1 MEERT
6 SWMKGDLQE
15 ISLVQLFL
23 SVLDLSVRARALGEV
38 PIILTF
44 PSSDRSHSPFT
55 AGFLLSP
62 ASFTPQILLSQTIF
76 RVVAAN
82 FNPNYACKPYF
93 LLGSAI
99 SLPFECCGSASN
111 SAAATPRAISSVQS
125 YLRKMFWRMAG
136 LSTTSPVESLLD
148 RDGFTLEE
156 LLDEDELIQECKS
169 LNTRLINFLRG
180 KTQIEQLVK
189 YVTEEPPEKAD
200 NKRAFKFPFIACE
213 IFTCEIEVIIKTMV
227 EDEELMDLL
236 FSFLEPD
243 RSHGTLLAGYFS
255 KVVIC
260 LLLRKTAA
268 VMRYLQAHQ
277 EIFKKLVDLIGITSI
292 MEVLIRLVVVDD
304 IDHSFQENPLR
315 WLVETSLLEMLVD
328 KLSPPN
334 SSEARANAADTLSA
348 VSRLTHSEL
357 ATKLSSPSFIEKL
370 FRHTLEDEDSR
381 STLVHSLTVC
391 ISLLDPKRYA
401 MAGPG
406 RGQYIPDSFPTATP
420 ETINGMLQRLG
431 GLLKLLNVEGD
442 EGVLPTT
449 YGELRP
455 PLGSHRLKIVEFL
468 AVLLRTGGEGAQ
480 QELVNLGAIQL
491 ILNLFFD
498 YPFNNLLHHQVE
510 NIVTSCIES
519 NNKMLIDHLLVGC
532 GLVGRLLEADENPF
546 VTGSDTKPTI
556 PAPGKAPPKIGN
568 LGHLTRIANRL
579 LQAANNNSDILAHLQ
594 GNAKWVEWQSDVL
607 QKRNSLENVC
617 QWTCG
622 RPTTVRDRPVDS
634 DEDDFRE
641 KDYDI
646 SSMVSNSRE
655 AFRYG
660 MYDNEDGEEGIGIV
674 ERDDEDVFFDDESA
688 EVVMSSLRLGEEH
701 DRSNDSFLSGPN
713 WFAFPDDRPNQSL
726 GSFLV
731 SNPIQRFEDGQ
742 GNSVS
747 SSSSDDEVVVGE
759 DEDLVDTATSSDS
772 AYFSASSANG
782 TTTDNAGT
790 LESIGNSPIDDL
802 SSGMEKLEVANNLSF
817 FHDENSNEDLFSTRP
832 LDWESWKEPSSLEG
846 TSGRMTFSDNNPFKD
861 DLEQFEAWEAPGSMT
876 STENELKRDEAETN
890 ETASSSPLSNQEE
903 AKDVPPQLDQQCDSG
918 GDGFSKPLFDGS
930 PKFVGVE
937 NEGTA
942 KAMEHALREGIVGEA
957 GPLLHPAKGITQ
969 IDAEPRK
976 DADAAGELD
985 FTDVNYWRSDY
996 NQSVAEVKSV

>member
-1 MEERT
+1 
-6 SWMKGDLQE
+6 
-15 ISLVQLFL
+15 
-23 SVLDLSVRARALGEV
+23 
-38 PIILTF
+38 
-44 PSSDRSHSPFT
+44 
-55 AGFLLSP
+55 
-62 ASFTPQILLSQTIF
+62 
-76 RVVAAN
+76 
-82 FNPNYACKPYF
+82 
-93 LLGSAI
+93 
-99 SLPFECCGSASN
+99 
-111 SAAATPRAISSVQS
+111 
-125 YLRKMFWRMAG
+125 MFWRMAG

-180 KTQIEQLVK
+180 KIQIEQLVK
-189 YVTEEPPEKAD
+189 YVIEEAPEGAD

-213 IFTCEIEVIIKTMV
+213 IFTCEIEVIMKTMV
-227 EDEELMDLL
+227 EDEELMELL

-243 RSHGTLLAGYFS
+243 RPHGTLLAGYFS

-304 IDHSFQENPLR
+304 IDHSFHESPLR
-315 WLVETSLLEMLVD
+315 WLVETNLLEMLVD

-370 FRHTLEDEDSR
+370 FHHTLEDEDSR

-442 EGVLPTT
+442 DKILPTT

-480 QELVNLGAIQL
+480 TELVNLGAIQFV
-491 ILNLFFD
+491 LNLFFD
-498 YPFNNLLHHQVE
+498 YPFNNLLHHHVE

-532 GLVGRLLEADENPF
+532 RLVEKLLEADENPY

-579 LQAANNNSDILAHLQ
+579 LQAANNNSDILVHLQ
-594 GNAKWVEWQSDVL
+594 GNSKWAEWQSDIL
-607 QKRNSLENVC
+607 QKRNSIENVC

-660 MYDNEDGEEGIGIV
+660 MFDNEDGDEGLGIV
-674 ERDDEDVFFDDESA
+674 ERDDDDVFFDDESA
-688 EVVMSSLRLGEEH
+688 EVVLSSLRLGEEH
-701 DRSNDSFLSGPN
+701 DRSSDSFLSGSN

-747 SSSSDDEVVVGE
+747 SSNSSSSDDEVVVGE

-772 AYFSASSANG
+772 AYFSAGSVNG
-782 TTTDNAGT
+782 TSTDNPEAGAT
-790 LESIGNSPIDDL
+790 LERAGNSPVNEL
-802 SSGMEKLEVANNLSF
+802 SLGMEKFEVANNVSF
-817 FHDENSNEDLFSTRP
+817 FHNENSNEDLFSTRP
-832 LDWESWKEPSSLEG
+832 LDWESWKEPSTLEG

-861 DLEQFEAWEAPGSMT
+861 DLEQFGAWEASAPT
-876 STENELKRDEAETN
+876 ATIADELKRDEAETN
-890 ETASSSPLSNQEE
+890 ETTSSSSHQEDME
-903 AKDVPPQLDQQCDSG
+903 DPPPHSVQQ
-918 GDGFSKPLFDGS
+918 GDTGDDEVSKPLFDGS

-937 NEGTA
+937 NKGTV

-957 GPLLHPAKGITQ
+957 GPLLHPAKGVSQNDT
-969 IDAEPRK
+969 ESRT
-976 DADAAGELD
+976 DADATGDLD

-996 NQSVAEVKSV
+996 SQSVAEVKSI